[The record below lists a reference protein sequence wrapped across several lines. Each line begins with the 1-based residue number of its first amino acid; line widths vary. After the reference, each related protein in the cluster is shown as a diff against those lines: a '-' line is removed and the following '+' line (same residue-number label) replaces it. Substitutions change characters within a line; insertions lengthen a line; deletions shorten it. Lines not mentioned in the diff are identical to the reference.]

1 MPDIVQLH
9 ETKVDLL
16 WSQPDNRV
24 FGEPHHKFRDMFHR
38 HDTPK
43 RRGGV
48 EDETPGGELTPASD
62 DDPGFRK
69 DEDHLVPFQAEFRS
83 VDGEIDPAFRTEY
96 ETADLPCESKIRV
109 STARRTQRPDVRS
122 RIRCDAYWLM
132 P

>member
-96 ETADLPCESKIRV
+96 ETADLR
-109 STARRTQRPDVRS
+109 ANQRSGFQPLVGRS
-122 RIRCDAYWLM
+122 VQMSDHASVATHIG
-132 P
+132 